1 MDDITI
7 FNLRVVNKGAL
18 KATVSIRLGSG
29 LTIHDCK
36 IIQQDGVLNA
46 ALPQRSERQKGGEVV
61 YHDLVEF
68 ADPKTWPAIAPQL
81 VAFGQGFEGYPDYRV
96 IIDEACSPADLE
108 AYFLDVAILPDSFE
122 EMRDGGLSVAFSL
135 SFGGKRLNHN
145 QPIAIRFTRTGGF
158 PRTQR

>member
-1 MDDITI
+1 MEDMTI

-18 KATVSIRLGSG
+18 KATVSIRLGNG

-36 IIQQDGVLNA
+36 IIQQDGALSA

-81 VAFGQGFEGYPDYRV
+81 VAYYQAAHE
-96 IIDEACSPADLE
+96 PAH
-108 AYFLDVAILPDSFE
+108 A
-122 EMRDGGLSVAFSL
+122 SVPVTSTPPKPQRKTAAPKKAPRA
-135 SFGGKRLNHN
+135 KR
-145 QPIAIRFTRTGGF
+145 AG
-158 PRTQR
+158 

>member
-1 MDDITI
+1 MDDMTI

-29 LTIHDCK
+29 LIIHDCK

-61 YHDLVEF
+61 YYDLVEF

-81 VAFGQGFEGYPDYRV
+81 VAYYQAASE
-96 IIDEACSPADLE
+96 EAQA
-108 AYFLDVAILPDSFE
+108 
-122 EMRDGGLSVAFSL
+122 SVAPASAQP
-135 SFGGKRLNHN
+135 KR
-145 QPIAIRFTRTGGF
+145 
-158 PRTQR
+158 QRKTIQKKQAAG

>member
-1 MDDITI
+1 MDDMTI

-36 IIQQDGVLNA
+36 IIQQDGALIA

-61 YHDLVEF
+61 YYDLVEF

-81 VAFGQGFEGYPDYRV
+81 VAYYQAARGSPWRRGF
-96 IIDEACSPADLE
+96 
-108 AYFLDVAILPDSFE
+108 
-122 EMRDGGLSVAFSL
+122 
-135 SFGGKRLNHN
+135 RLN
-145 QPIAIRFTRTGGF
+145 PDFVLRLDTPTESAKLDKI
-158 PRTQR
+158 P